1 MYTVQGI
8 LMSCL
13 HVAPCVVLV
22 CGDLWLI
29 YVDLPK
35 RFDRLAKDCRY
46 KSQESDFTA
55 ARWNDKVELMAITL
69 TSTYIEV
76 MQLLQQRSNSKGPAT

>member
-1 MYTVQGI
+1 
-8 LMSCL
+8 MSCL

-35 RFDRLAKDCRY
+35 RFDRLAKDCRS

-55 ARWNDKVELMAITL
+55 ARWNDTTVSDLVGRCDDFRLADCMF
-69 TSTYIEV
+69 SF
-76 MQLLQQRSNSKGPAT
+76 

>member
-1 MYTVQGI
+1 
-8 LMSCL
+8 MSCL

-35 RFDRLAKDCRY
+35 RFDRLAKDCRS

-55 ARWNDKVELMAITL
+55 ARWNDNTVSDLVGRCDDFRLADCMF
-69 TSTYIEV
+69 SF
-76 MQLLQQRSNSKGPAT
+76 